1 MIDLEDCHVCKIE
14 KRTGRNGAPLILICS
29 AILHPDLTDQDP
41 NLIAAGL
48 AARYLKDPITCDYAE
63 HFATVE
69 MQVRAKVRAD
79 GREPASML
87 KMVFMDPGLGEVG
100 IGPYLINCTVKPVRF
115 RQGGRA

>member
-1 MIDLEDCHVCKIE
+1 MIDLNDFRVCKIE
-14 KRTGRNGAPLILICS
+14 KRTGANGAPLILICS
-29 AILHPDLTDQDP
+29 AILHPDLADHDA
-41 NLIAAGL
+41 NMIAAGL
-48 AARYLKDPITCDYAE
+48 AARYLENPITCDYAE

-87 KMVFMDPGLGEVG
+87 KMVFMDPGLGEAG
-100 IGPYLINCTVKPVRF
+100 IGPYLVNCTVKPVRL